1 MVLLGREV
9 CHSKLSMFLL
19 SLHVFS
25 VCQVLLP
32 GESFPRMTK
41 GAKGPKES
49 EDTDA
54 AAAAPEVEQST
65 PVDDTDPRLGN
76 VYFHL

>member
-1 MVLLGREV
+1 MLDMVLLGREV
-9 CHSKLSMFLL
+9 CHSKLSMFLQ

-25 VCQVLLP
+25 VPSSP
-32 GESFPRMTK
+32 GESFPRMT
-41 GAKGPKES
+41 GAKGPKAS

-54 AAAAPEVEQST
+54 AAAEVEQT

-76 VYFHL
+76 V

>member
-1 MVLLGREV
+1 
-9 CHSKLSMFLL
+9 MFLQ

-25 VCQVLLP
+25 VPSSP
-32 GESFPRMTK
+32 GESFPRMT
-41 GAKGPKES
+41 GAKGPKAS

-54 AAAAPEVEQST
+54 AAAEVEQT

-76 VYFHL
+76 V

>member
-1 MVLLGREV
+1 MLDMVLVGCEV
-9 CHSKLSMFLL
+9 YHSKLSPCFYCRFMFFL
-19 SLHVFS
+19 
-25 VCQVLLP
+25 CQVLP
-32 GESFPRMTK
+32 GESFPRMT
-41 GAKGPKES
+41 GAKGPKAS

-54 AAAAPEVEQST
+54 AAAAEEQTT

>member
-1 MVLLGREV
+1 MP
-9 CHSKLSMFLL
+9 SS
-19 SLHVFS
+19 
-25 VCQVLLP
+25 P

-54 AAAAPEVEQST
+54 AAAAEVEQT

-76 VYFHL
+76 V

>member
-1 MVLLGREV
+1 
-9 CHSKLSMFLL
+9 MFFL
-19 SLHVFS
+19 
-25 VCQVLLP
+25 CQVLP
-32 GESFPRMTK
+32 GESFPRMT
-41 GAKGPKES
+41 GAKGPKAS

-54 AAAAPEVEQST
+54 AAAAEEQTT